1 MQLNSSPDETL
12 IQRSARARKISTLS
26 FISWEDYTKNTL
38 ANAIH
43 FIVICM
49 WKLPTIKSS
58 ESCSLLSANQALYI
72 FLCIPTKHILTENP
86 KYSVL
91 TRSYKVY

>member
-49 WKLPTIKSS
+49 LEITSS
-58 ESCSLLSANQALYI
+58 TQLKYSLLVPISVQSLNKALSI
-72 FLCIPTKHILTENP
+72 NNVKGVGHH
-86 KYSVL
+86 S
-91 TRSYKVY
+91 